1 MFQSL
6 HYINEDVYTDGYAP
20 YMHIWYI
27 GIEGTTSYSKVLPDV
42 TSHLSKQQQFRPN
55 NSYRQKGKL
64 NLYTSG
70 TFEASFQPDIC
81 VIMHRLNRRHLF
93 WQ

>member
-42 TSHLSKQQQFRPN
+42 TSYLKKR
-55 NSYRQKGKL
+55 
-64 NLYTSG
+64 
-70 TFEASFQPDIC
+70 
-81 VIMHRLNRRHLF
+81 RLD
-93 WQ
+93 